1 MAMRVRGLTILI
13 GLAFAFFLALAGT
26 VGSPP
31 ARRPPVQHASIP
43 VQERDR
49 INLTAE
55 QRLDAAAKSAPLGEI
70 KSLIKVAK
78 PLHYGEFVWND
89 KNVPAGPAWI
99 RADLK
104 TQTISIF
111 RGGHEIG
118 TAVILYGAN
127 RKPTPPGSFAVLA
140 KSKDHRSRQYD
151 APMPYSLWL
160 TSDGVAI
167 HGSNVRWGA
176 ATHGCVGV
184 PTEFARHLFEAAK
197 VGDRVDIAA

>member
-1 MAMRVRGLTILI
+1 M
-13 GLAFAFFLALAGT
+13 
-26 VGSPP
+26 
-31 ARRPPVQHASIP
+31 
-43 VQERDR
+43 
-49 INLTAE
+49 
-55 QRLDAAAKSAPLGEI
+55 SAPLGEI

-78 PLHYGEFVWND
+78 PLRYGEFVWND
-89 KNVPAGPAWI
+89 KGVPAGPAWI

-118 TAVILYGAN
+118 IAVILYGAN
-127 RKPTPPGSFAVLA
+127 SKPTPPGDFTVLA
-140 KSKDHRSRQYD
+140 KSKDHQSRQYD

-167 HGSNVRWGA
+167 HGSKVRWGA

-184 PTEFARHLFEAAK
+184 PMEFARHLFEAAD
-197 VGDRVDIAA
+197 VGDRVDIIA

>member
-1 MAMRVRGLTILI
+1 M
-13 GLAFAFFLALAGT
+13 
-26 VGSPP
+26 
-31 ARRPPVQHASIP
+31 
-43 VQERDR
+43 
-49 INLTAE
+49 
-55 QRLDAAAKSAPLGEI
+55 
-70 KSLIKVAK
+70 
-78 PLHYGEFVWND
+78 
-89 KNVPAGPAWI
+89 PAGPIWI
-99 RADLK
+99 RADLR

-118 TAVILYGAN
+118 IAVILYGAN
-127 RKPTPPGSFAVLA
+127 RKPTPPGAFAVLA
-140 KSKDHRSRQYD
+140 KSRDHRSKQYD

-184 PTEFARHLFEAAK
+184 PMEFAKRLFEAAN

>member
-1 MAMRVRGLTILI
+1 MAMRGRGLILSI
-13 GLAFAFFLALAGT
+13 GFGLTFTLAVAGT
-26 VGSPP
+26 VASLP
-31 ARRPPVQHASIP
+31 AREAPPQASSIP
-43 VQERDR
+43 APQPNR
-49 INLTAE
+49 IMLTAE
-55 QRLDAAAKSAPLGEI
+55 QRLEARAKSASLGEI
-70 KSLIKVAK
+70 KSLIKIPK
-78 PLHYGEFVWND
+78 PLRYGEFVWD
-89 KNVPAGPAWI
+89 DMGVPAGPAWI
-99 RADLK
+99 RADLE

-118 TAVILYGAN
+118 IAVILYGAN
-127 RKPTPPGSFAVLA
+127 RKPTPPGAFAVLA

-167 HGSNVRWGA
+167 HGSDVRWGA

-184 PTEFARHLFEAAK
+184 PMEFAKHLFEAAD